1 VKPTL
6 LPADHPP
13 AIRFTGGRH
22 PTLEA
27 TLDPGAFVP
36 NSVDLRHDGIRAL
49 VITGP
54 NMGGKSCF
62 IRQVALLALMSQMGS
77 YVPAAS
83 AELTVLDGVY
93 TRMGASDNLAMGSS
107 TFLEEMSECS
117 SILNEATSNSLVVSF
132 IFFEFLMAIRMT

>member
-1 VKPTL
+1 
-6 LPADHPP
+6 
-13 AIRFTGGRH
+13 
-22 PTLEA
+22 
-27 TLDPGAFVP
+27 
-36 NSVDLRHDGIRAL
+36 VDLRHDGIRAL